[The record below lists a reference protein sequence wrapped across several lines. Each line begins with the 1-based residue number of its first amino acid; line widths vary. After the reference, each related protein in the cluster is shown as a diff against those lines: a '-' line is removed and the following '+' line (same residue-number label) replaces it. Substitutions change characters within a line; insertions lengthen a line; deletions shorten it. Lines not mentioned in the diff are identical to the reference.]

1 MHKIETLPREIKY
14 NGKYYFLNVHIT
26 AWGKLCVG
34 YKIMDVR
41 EMEYVYILSNVIC
54 EKTQYSPQYN
64 PLGINDIMDVDNFN
78 DAVEMLE
85 KRVNDALKFNYI
97 ERA

>member
-34 YKIMDVR
+34 YTVLDVR
-41 EMEYVYILSNVIC
+41 VTEDIHILSNVIE
-54 EKTQYSPQYN
+54 EKENVIMYFIPKDVT
-64 PLGINDIMDVDNFN
+64 DIMNVTNFD
-78 DAVEMLE
+78 DAVDTLE
-85 KRVNDALKFNYI
+85 IRVNDAIKLGQI
-97 ERA
+97 ELA